1 MNSPILTQKNEN
13 KGKTVTSVKKPKST
27 VSAEPAQAAS
37 VKHIMQLQQTIGNQ
51 AVQRLIKSGTI
62 QLEDNTVQG
71 QDTLNNEVDLLAQ
84 RMEQGI
90 MQRQPEEEEEEP
102 VEMKSAVQRQPEE
115 EEELPAAAK
124 FEKPL
129 QRKPT
134 NTGIPEEV
142 QAKMENAFNTSFSDV
157 KVHADSSKAPEVGAL
172 AYTQGSDIHFAPGQ
186 YQPDTGKGQQL
197 LGHELTHVVQQREGQ
212 VQPTTEVAGLPVND
226 DPSLERKADEM
237 ARKVGK

>member
-1 MNSPILTQKNEN
+1 MVSPILTQKNED

-27 VSAEPAQAAS
+27 ASAEPARAAS
-37 VKHIMQLQQTIGNQ
+37 FKHIMQLQQTIGNQ
-51 AVQRLIKSGTI
+51 AVQRLIQSGTI
-62 QLEDNTVQG
+62 QLKDNTLQR
-71 QDTLNNEVDLLAQ
+71 DDACCDEVTELAQ

-90 MQRQPEEEEEEP
+90 MQRQPEKEEEEP
-102 VEMKSAVQRQPEE
+102 MEMKSAVQRQPEE

-134 NTGIPEEV
+134 NTGMPEEV
-142 QAKMENAFNTSFSDV
+142 QAKMEGAFNTSFSDV

-172 AYTQGSDIHFAPGQ
+172 AYTQGTDIHFAPGQ

-197 LGHELTHVVQQREGQ
+197 LGHELTHVVQQSEGK
-212 VQPTTEVAGLPVND
+212 VQPTTEVAGMPVND
-226 DPSLERKADEM
+226 NPSLERKADEM